1 MTIKYTIPYGDSSF
15 ETFNK
20 ENAAFVDKT
29 VFIEVIDHLDTKYP
43 VLLKTSTTKYLK
55 APIL

>member
-20 ENAAFVDKT
+20 ENVAFVDKT
-29 VFIEVIDHLDTKYP
+29 GFIGIQKSNSYRSDIEQ
-43 VLLKTSTTKYLK
+43 
-55 APIL
+55 